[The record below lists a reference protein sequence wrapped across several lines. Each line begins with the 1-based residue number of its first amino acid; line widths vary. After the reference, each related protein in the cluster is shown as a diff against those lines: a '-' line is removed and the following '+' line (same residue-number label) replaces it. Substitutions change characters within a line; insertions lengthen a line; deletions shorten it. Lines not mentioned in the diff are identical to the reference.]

1 MKVNHRIHLCLA
13 KMSDNGMEQ
22 RYIQEALD
30 TNWVAPLGPNVD
42 AFERVLEDFFNAEPC
57 IDSLANARRSTR
69 NDMHGSS
76 PFWPRHSEGRQAG
89 GGESMDRKPNESE
102 VSGNYH
108 VAVLSSCTA
117 AIHLALLLLG
127 VSKDDEVLCQSFSF
141 CASSNPVVYCGA
153 KPIFIDSEEVT
164 WNMSPELLEEAIKD
178 RIAKT
183 GRKPKAIIVVDL
195 YGMPAKWDEITA
207 ISRKYDIPV
216 IEDAANA
223 LGSSYKGKPCGTF
236 GDLATLS
243 FNGNK
248 IITTSGGGAIVCHD
262 EATKKRAI
270 FLATQAKE
278 PYLHYEHETI
288 GYNYRMSNICAG
300 IGRGQMT
307 VLEEH
312 IQYHKHVHEMY
323 EELFK
328 DVSGITV
335 HANPYAGPPFGP
347 STGSGTS
354 GSGTLG
360 SADVEP
366 VETGALGSWYV
377 GLEDGPS
384 TGSGTSGSGTSVS
397 GTGSGTLGSADVEP
411 VETGASGRWYVG
423 SEGGPSMLRPCS
435 ATAGSGTSGSGTA
448 RDEGFDSNF
457 WLTTILF
464 KQDLDTEALC
474 LKLDKA
480 GIEARPLW
488 KPMHLQPVYKNA
500 PAYTNGVSEK
510 LYKTGICLPS
520 GPWVTDEDVKYIV
533 ETIHNLST
541 QTPPL

>member
-1 MKVNHRIHLCLA
+1 MKTNHRIHLCLA

-22 RYIQEALD
+22 RYIQEAFQ

-42 AFERVLEDFFNAEPC
+42 AFEDALKRHFERSEAESRNPLVQMLPEKKDF
-57 IDSLANARRSTR
+57 STTPDGSGR
-69 NDMHGSS
+69 ND
-76 PFWPRHSEGRQAG
+76 
-89 GGESMDRKPNESE
+89 
-102 VSGNYH
+102 VY
-108 VAVLSSCTA
+108 VAALSSCTA

-127 VSKDDEVLCQSFSF
+127 VGKNDEVLCQSFSF
-141 CASSNPVVYCGA
+141 CASANSVVYCGA
-153 KPIFIDSEEVT
+153 TPIFIDSEEET

-178 RIAKT
+178 RVAKT

-207 ISRKYDIPV
+207 ISKKYDIPV

-223 LGSSYKGKPCGTF
+223 LGSTYKGQPCGTF

-288 GYNYRMSNICAG
+288 GFNYRMSNISAG

-307 VLEEH
+307 VLEKH
-312 IQYHKHVHEMY
+312 IAHHKHVHDLY
-323 EELFK
+323 KELLK
-328 DVSGITV
+328 NAENIEV
-335 HANPYAGPPFGP
+335 HGNSSNDFN
-347 STGSGTS
+347 
-354 GSGTLG
+354 
-360 SADVEP
+360 
-366 VETGALGSWYV
+366 
-377 GLEDGPS
+377 
-384 TGSGTSGSGTSVS
+384 
-397 GTGSGTLGSADVEP
+397 
-411 VETGASGRWYVG
+411 
-423 SEGGPSMLRPCS
+423 
-435 ATAGSGTSGSGTA
+435 
-448 RDEGFDSNF
+448 SNF

-464 KQDLDTEALC
+464 KKELDTEAFC
-474 LKLDKA
+474 LELDKA

-488 KPMHLQPVYKNA
+488 KPMHLQPVYKDA
-500 PAYTNGVSEK
+500 PAYVNGVSEK

-520 GPWVTDEDVKYIV
+520 GPWVTDDDVKYIV
-533 ETIHNLST
+533 ETILQQIS
-541 QTPPL
+541 

>member
-1 MKVNHRIHLCLA
+1 MKTNHRIHLCLA

-22 RYIQEALD
+22 KYIQEAFD
-30 TNWVAPLGPNVD
+30 SNWVAPLGPNVD
-42 AFERVLEDFFNAEPC
+42 AFEDALKRFLSASVISTGAD
-57 IDSLANARRSTR
+57 RRSGEISV
-69 NDMHGSS
+69 ND
-76 PFWPRHSEGRQAG
+76 
-89 GGESMDRKPNESE
+89 
-102 VSGNYH
+102 VY
-108 VAVLSSCTA
+108 VAALSSCTA

-153 KPIFIDSEEVT
+153 KPIFVDSEEET

-183 GRKPKAIIVVDL
+183 GKKPKAIIVVDL

-207 ISRKYDIPV
+207 ISKKYDIPV

-223 LGSSYKGKPCGTF
+223 LGSTYKGQPCGTF
-236 GDLATLS
+236 GDIATLS

-278 PYLHYEHETI
+278 PHLHYEHETI
-288 GYNYRMSNICAG
+288 GYNYRMSNISAG

-307 VLEEH
+307 VLKDYIAH
-312 IQYHKHVHEMY
+312 HKHVHNLY
-323 EELFK
+323 LNLLSTT
-328 DVSGITV
+328 DCTDLTDILVQG
-335 HANPYAGPPFGP
+335 NPNC
-347 STGSGTS
+347 
-354 GSGTLG
+354 
-360 SADVEP
+360 D
-366 VETGALGSWYV
+366 
-377 GLEDGPS
+377 
-384 TGSGTSGSGTSVS
+384 
-397 GTGSGTLGSADVEP
+397 
-411 VETGASGRWYVG
+411 
-423 SEGGPSMLRPCS
+423 
-435 ATAGSGTSGSGTA
+435 
-448 RDEGFDSNF
+448 FDSNF

-464 KQDLDTEALC
+464 KQELDTEALC
-474 LKLDKA
+474 LKLDKV

-500 PAYTNGVSEK
+500 PAYTNGISEK

-520 GPWVTDEDVKYIV
+520 GPWVTDENVKYIV
-533 ETIHNLST
+533 ETIKSLMNC
-541 QTPPL
+541 